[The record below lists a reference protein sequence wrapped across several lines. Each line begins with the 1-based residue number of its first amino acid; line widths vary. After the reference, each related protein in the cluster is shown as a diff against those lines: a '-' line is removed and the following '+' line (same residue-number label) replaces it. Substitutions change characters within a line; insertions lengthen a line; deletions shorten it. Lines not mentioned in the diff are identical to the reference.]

1 MSRIIRLKLKGFKS
15 FANTTVINFEKG
27 FNTVVGANGSGK
39 SNVFDAMCFVLGR
52 MSSKGLRADK
62 LGNLVFNGG
71 KYSKPAKEAEV
82 SIFLSNEN
90 KELMDVDLEEI
101 KISRIVKKSG
111 QSQYYLN
118 NNKVTRTEIVEVLKR
133 AFIDPDGY
141 NVILQGDI
149 MKIVNMSTIER
160 RLLIE
165 EISDISGYEDK
176 RKKGLKKLEKVEIDL
191 KDADLLMSEKTKYL
205 KELKSEKEA
214 AEKYHKVKDDLRF
227 NSLLLIKSKLIRNK
241 NLKLKKE
248 EELALNEVK
257 YAEHNDKLK
266 DFEEQIHKID
276 NEIIEL
282 EKSIEIKSHNDFI
295 SVTNKITSLES
306 EMINL
311 KEKKAEFKKQVNE
324 LKTKLKEIK
333 VNIKNNKIKV
343 KSFED
348 KIKILDNDKKI
359 IEKQLNDLEIKI
371 KNIKKNVVGTEFED
385 LDNLETSID
394 DLREKRHNKDL
405 IRQDN
410 AIQVEKL
417 NTKLETLNEQ
427 LSKFEG
433 KSVENKEQF
442 NELEILRKKQKK
454 LIVEI
459 ASKANKSSEIASKLN
474 NLQNEYNN
482 YLEDHSKLRM
492 KVESQKD
499 LMSTNKAV
507 DSILRMKSQDSQI
520 HGSVAEL
527 ASVPEKY
534 SMALETMAG
543 KSLFNIVVETDLV
556 AVKYINYLKEQKIG
570 NATFLPLNKVNT
582 KFKLDDSVLNKK
594 GVIDYALNLIQFDSR
609 YQNIFHL
616 IFADTIVIEKIEDA
630 RNIGIGSHKMVTL
643 TGDIVTKSGA
653 MSGGFRSRK
662 RGLGAFKDD
671 KSVEKLNK
679 LDEKL
684 DRLRMTIDHLKD
696 DKSNIERKVYDLRT
710 ERMEVDAEIAKLEKL
725 LSIKDMDTDK
735 IKRDIEAILS
745 DKIVI
750 ESSLKKLDYEIKE
763 FDKEILKYSSQ
774 KSNIKNSAQS
784 SQEVFK
790 DLNKFQDERD
800 KIKEKLL
807 NINSQKDSL
816 LIQINNVLEPEIKS
830 LEKIFNDSENSIKK
844 LNLQIEEI
852 TINYS
857 GLEIEFKTFKS
868 KEKELSKDYKDFIAN
883 RDKFKENK
891 KKIEEKYSKELE
903 KFDKV
908 KEKMAT
914 LKYAIGEF
922 ETLNN
927 TLNEELELLYSQ
939 VRTDFMENSNN
950 VEDTKEGESQLIELL
965 NSIDNKLKN
974 SSIDVKELQ
983 NKVNNLKSRINAFGS
998 INMKAVEIYD
1008 KLNDEFQRL
1017 LEKREILRTE
1027 QLEILNF
1034 ISEMDGKK
1042 KVKFL
1047 ETFHQLKENFIKI
1060 FSNLSTKGEAEL
1072 NLEDEDNLFETGVE
1086 IKVKLSKKNYLDI
1099 KSLSGGEKTITAI
1112 AFIFAVQEFNPASFY
1127 IFDEV
1132 DAALDIMNSENLGK
1146 LVRKYAEKAQY
1157 IVVSHSE
1164 YFIQSADAI
1173 YGVTMDKNKIS
1184 GVVSLDLSNMG
1195 EYLDDAETPTN

>member
-684 DRLRMTIDHLKD
+684 DRLRMTIDHL
-696 DKSNIERKVYDLRT
+696 R
-710 ERMEVDAEIAKLEKL
+710 
-725 LSIKDMDTDK
+725 
-735 IKRDIEAILS
+735 
-745 DKIVI
+745 
-750 ESSLKKLDYEIKE
+750 
-763 FDKEILKYSSQ
+763 
-774 KSNIKNSAQS
+774 
-784 SQEVFK
+784 
-790 DLNKFQDERD
+790 
-800 KIKEKLL
+800 
-807 NINSQKDSL
+807 
-816 LIQINNVLEPEIKS
+816 
-830 LEKIFNDSENSIKK
+830 
-844 LNLQIEEI
+844 
-852 TINYS
+852 
-857 GLEIEFKTFKS
+857 
-868 KEKELSKDYKDFIAN
+868 
-883 RDKFKENK
+883 
-891 KKIEEKYSKELE
+891 
-903 KFDKV
+903 
-908 KEKMAT
+908 
-914 LKYAIGEF
+914 
-922 ETLNN
+922 
-927 TLNEELELLYSQ
+927 
-939 VRTDFMENSNN
+939 
-950 VEDTKEGESQLIELL
+950 
-965 NSIDNKLKN
+965 
-974 SSIDVKELQ
+974 
-983 NKVNNLKSRINAFGS
+983 
-998 INMKAVEIYD
+998 
-1008 KLNDEFQRL
+1008 
-1017 LEKREILRTE
+1017 
-1027 QLEILNF
+1027 
-1034 ISEMDGKK
+1034 
-1042 KVKFL
+1042 
-1047 ETFHQLKENFIKI
+1047 
-1060 FSNLSTKGEAEL
+1060 
-1072 NLEDEDNLFETGVE
+1072 
-1086 IKVKLSKKNYLDI
+1086 
-1099 KSLSGGEKTITAI
+1099 
-1112 AFIFAVQEFNPASFY
+1112 
-1127 IFDEV
+1127 
-1132 DAALDIMNSENLGK
+1132 
-1146 LVRKYAEKAQY
+1146 
-1157 IVVSHSE
+1157 
-1164 YFIQSADAI
+1164 
-1173 YGVTMDKNKIS
+1173 
-1184 GVVSLDLSNMG
+1184 
-1195 EYLDDAETPTN
+1195 